1 MTVYDIMC
9 EIWDSWVSVYV
20 LFFMFFVT
28 TSATLT
34 ILVLLLF
41 MLDIV
46 WVRMWMWADDSVSEW
61 VLLVQ
66 VCFIGILVKDK
77 YFIGMY

>member
-1 MTVYDIMC
+1 MFYFLC
-9 EIWDSWVSVYV
+9 
-20 LFFMFFVT
+20 FFCDDFWN
-28 TSATLT
+28 AHN
-34 ILVLLLF
+34 LLLF

-46 WVRMWMWADDSVSEW
+46 LVRMWMWADDSVSEW

-77 YFIGMY
+77 YFIDMY